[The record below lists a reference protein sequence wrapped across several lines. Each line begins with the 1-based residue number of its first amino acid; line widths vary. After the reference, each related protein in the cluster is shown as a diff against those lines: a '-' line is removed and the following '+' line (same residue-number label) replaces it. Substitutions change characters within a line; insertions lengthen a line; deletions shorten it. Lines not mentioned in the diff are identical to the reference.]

1 VGAVPGPGLVE
12 PAGRPAG
19 SRSRD
24 ARPADG
30 APVVAATPVAPPRP
44 RTVKEICAGRNL
56 ISQAICESRECGN
69 AEHSGEAV
77 CKQISGR
84 EERRREL
91 QGL

>member
-1 VGAVPGPGLVE
+1 MRAKAE
-12 PAGRPAG
+12 QEAAARRRAEEQ
-19 SRSRD
+19 R
-24 ARPADG
+24 ARPAPA